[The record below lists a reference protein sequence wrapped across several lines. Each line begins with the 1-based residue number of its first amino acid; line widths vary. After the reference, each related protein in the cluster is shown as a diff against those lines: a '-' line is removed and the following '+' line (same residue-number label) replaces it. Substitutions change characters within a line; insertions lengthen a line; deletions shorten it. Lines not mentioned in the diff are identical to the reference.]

1 MKQFKL
7 LLPLLLFALLLS
19 GCAGEPQP
27 YEYTSGEY
35 TVTVDPIN
43 QTITNGTEVYT
54 YVIVEMGTAN
64 RYEITFP
71 DGSSYWWTDSG
82 YVGNGGWSDNFDTD
96 NWGYAEFL
104 VDALKQSAPRE
115 KQGSVGIGFLLICL
129 GALDFFLPEFPF
141 YSKYGWRFKNAEPS
155 EAYLTFTRISGAIVA
170 IAGLVYCII

>member
-1 MKQFKL
+1 MKHFRF

-71 DGSSYWWTDSG
+71 DRSLYWWSDSG
-82 YVGNGGWSDNFDTD
+82 QFGNGGWSDDFDTD

-129 GALDFFLPEFPF
+129 GALDFFLPELPF

>member
-1 MKQFKL
+1 VKHFRF

-43 QTITNGTEVYT
+43 QTITGNGQVYT
-54 YVIVEMGTAN
+54 YTVERTQVADW
-64 RYEITFP
+64 YEITFP
-71 DGSSYWWTDSG
+71 DGSSYWWSDSG
-82 YVGNGGWSDNFDTD
+82 YVGAGGWSDDYRED
-96 NWGYAEFL
+96 KYLPGDFL

-115 KQGSVGIGFLLICL
+115 KQGSVGIGFLLMGL